1 MAQTVCNPIR
11 TTAPLHSFPV
21 MNNSRIDD
29 RALMELG
36 VLAAGLEAQI
46 DAIGNATMDDDLE
59 EERLTEPLR
68 QALRLIHEKIMATR
82 ATSIAGL
89 RVKADRVS
97 LPKTRS
103 D

>member
-21 MNNSRIDD
+21 MNDSRIDD

-46 DAIGNATMDDDLE
+46 DAIPAMPPWTTISKRNG
-59 EERLTEPLR
+59 
-68 QALRLIHEKIMATR
+68 
-82 ATSIAGL
+82 
-89 RVKADRVS
+89 
-97 LPKTRS
+97 
-103 D
+103 